1 MRRTLDIGAL
11 NKRIT
16 FLKLDPEAEDDLGQL
31 TNGFTEI
38 GTYWGSLYPVRGQE
52 FYEVQKIQ
60 GRVTHKCYVRF
71 YESISE
77 LDSNNFLRYGGKT
90 YSIESV
96 NDVDLA
102 HKYLEIYCSEH
113 INKEEIDDYVPPTPP
128 TPPDPEDDEDEEV
141 IDDE

>member
-1 MRRTLDIGAL
+1 MRRTLDIGQL

-16 FLKLDPEAEDDLGQL
+16 FLALSDEVEDDLGQL
-31 TNGFTEI
+31 TNGLTEI

-60 GRVTHKCYVRF
+60 GRITHKCYVRY
-71 YESISE
+71 YESLSE

-113 INKEEIDDYVPPTPP
+113 INKEEIDDYVPPTP
-128 TPPDPEDDEDEEV
+128 TPNTPDEESEEV
-141 IDDE
+141 IEDE